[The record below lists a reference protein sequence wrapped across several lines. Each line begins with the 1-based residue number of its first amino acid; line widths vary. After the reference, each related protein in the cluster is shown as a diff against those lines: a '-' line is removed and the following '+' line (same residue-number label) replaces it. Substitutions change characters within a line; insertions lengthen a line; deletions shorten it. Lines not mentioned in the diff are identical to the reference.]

1 MRVSASYKLLA
12 HVGQSG
18 IGGAMKM
25 RIGRWLLGLAMLF
38 AFAGVY
44 APPQAEAGTKVVVVV
59 GHGHHHRYY
68 RHRRYRR

>member
-1 MRVSASYKLLA
+1 
-12 HVGQSG
+12 
-18 IGGAMKM
+18 MKM
-25 RIGRWLLGLAMLF
+25 RMGRWLLGLAMLF

-44 APPQAEAGTKVVVVV
+44 APQQAEAGTKVVVVV